1 MKQDDTNPACQENQ
15 AGKLVSC
22 KSNPASK
29 KAVEDQPVLLF
40 LHLFQVPP
48 AFVFSYQQGRG
59 DGSSLAA
66 SSTHAQPGQE
76 KTGSKVFVQA
86 TELRLLIFKCR
97 PEGTFALLPAAR
109 PIFQNRFEGWWSVTT
124 SLHPL
129 STGRLRHAARAAVQR
144 ASPCR
149 RRC

>member
-1 MKQDDTNPACQENQ
+1 MTPIQHVRKT
-15 AGKLVSC
+15 KR
-22 KSNPASK
+22 ASSL
-29 KAVEDQPVLLF
+29 AARAIQPPKRLLRISQCYSSYICSKCRQ
-40 LHLFQVPP
+40 HLSS
-48 AFVFSYQQGRG
+48 SYQQGRG